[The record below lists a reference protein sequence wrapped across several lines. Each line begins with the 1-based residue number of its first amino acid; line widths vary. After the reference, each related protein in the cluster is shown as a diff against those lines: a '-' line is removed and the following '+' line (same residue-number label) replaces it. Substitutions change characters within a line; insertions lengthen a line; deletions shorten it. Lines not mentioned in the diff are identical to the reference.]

1 MTLTMGGL
9 KSIFAKT
16 TKKQC
21 IEFGQV
27 TVLVSTFLSFYRK
40 DNNFAVAAFIL
51 SFFTIAVP
59 FIFYP
64 FAVCW
69 FGLSK
74 ILNVISSGILMGVVF
89 LLIVIPVGLSRK
101 LLGRDNLKLKQFK
114 KNKES
119 VMVNRDHL
127 YTGADFL
134 HTF

>member
-1 MTLTMGGL
+1 MTLTMGGF

-16 TKKQC
+16 TKKQS

-27 TVLVSTFLSFYRK
+27 TVLVSTFLAFYRK
-40 DNNFAVAAFIL
+40 EYNFAAAAFIL
-51 SFFTIAVP
+51 SFFTITVP

-74 ILNVISSGILMGVVF
+74 ILNALSSRILMGVVF
-89 LLIVIPVGLSRK
+89 LLIVIPVGLIRK
-101 LLGRDNLKLKQFK
+101 LLGKDNLKLKQFK
-114 KNKES
+114 KNRKS

-127 YTGADFL
+127 YADADLL

>member
-1 MTLTMGGL
+1 MDGF
-9 KSIFAKT
+9 KKIFAKT
-16 TKKQC
+16 TKKQS

-27 TVLVSTFLSFYRK
+27 TVLVSTFLAFYRK
-40 DNNFAVAAFIL
+40 ENNFVIAAFIL

-74 ILNVISSGILMGVVF
+74 ILNAISSRILMGVVF

-101 LLGRDNLKLKQFK
+101 LLGKDNLKLKQFR